1 MTEIRKIAV
10 IGSGVMGMGIAAQC
24 ANAGYK
30 VDLLDIV
37 PEGATDRDVVAKAAI
52 KKALKTDPAPFMH
65 KSRARYVTPGN
76 LEDHLDR
83 LADVDWIIEVIVERA
98 DIKQGLYKQ
107 LATVTKPDAII
118 TSNTSTIPLSIL
130 TDGMDPARAKRFAI
144 THFFNPPRYMQLLE
158 LVTTDATDA
167 DVVDELRR
175 VCDVALGKK
184 VIACQD
190 TPGFIANRLG
200 SLLLQAASNA
210 TADHGLSIEQADAL
224 AGRHFGF
231 PSTGIFK
238 LMDLVGL
245 DLGPYVSKSLYD
257 NVNQGD
263 LFREEFRES
272 ELLDKMIAEG
282 YTGRKGKGGWYRI
295 NREGGGKVKEVRDLK
310 TGEYRPVEKPT
321 GAALAVSKK
330 GARAVF
336 EAGDSLADAAW
347 SYMSKY
353 FVYAAEHALD
363 IAHSIFDVDE
373 AMKAGYGFKWGP
385 FELMDVVGPAW
396 VAGKLAEEG
405 RSVPPLL
412 QQVGDGTFYKVED
425 GERFFMAGEGSYQ
438 AVVRPEGVLLL
449 SDIKR
454 RSEPVLRSG
463 AASVWDLGDGVLCFE
478 FTTYANSLDD
488 GVMAMLNKTI
498 ALIDKDEAWKALV
511 IHNEGR
517 NFSVGANLG
526 IALFAS
532 NLAAWPQVQGAIKGG
547 QDTYMKLRFSG
558 FPVVSAPSG
567 IAVGG
572 GCEILMHSDAV
583 QAHAETY
590 TGLVEVG
597 VGVPPGRGGCKE
609 MIRRHSA
616 NKRGA
621 RGPMPALVKAFELIG
636 TGQVAKSAMEAQRD
650 MLIIN
655 EADSI
660 TFNKERVLYDA
671 KQRALAMVEGY
682 EPPEEATF
690 RLPGA
695 TGRATID
702 MALHDFH
709 LKGMATDH
717 DVTVGRAVGQV
728 LTGEDT
734 DVTEELTERDLLKLE
749 QKYFVKLL
757 KEPKSL
763 ARMEHML
770 NTNKPLRN

>member
-1 MTEIRKIAV
+1 M
-10 IGSGVMGMGIAAQC
+10 
-24 ANAGYK
+24 
-30 VDLLDIV
+30 
-37 PEGATDRDVVAKAAI
+37 
-52 KKALKTDPAPFMH
+52 
-65 KSRARYVTPGN
+65 
-76 LEDHLDR
+76 
-83 LADVDWIIEVIVERA
+83 ERA

-107 LATVTKPDAII
+107 LAGVAKPDAII

-184 VIACQD
+184 VIDCQD

-263 LFREEFRES
+263 LFREEYRES

-336 EAGDSLADAAW
+336 EAGDSLADGLVL
-347 SYMSKY
+347 MS
-353 FVYAAEHALD
+353 VLRLRRRARARHCA
-363 IAHSIFDVDE
+363 SIFDVDA
-373 AMKAGYGFKWGP
+373 AMKAGYGFRWGP

-425 GERFFMAGEGSYQ
+425 GERFFMVGDGSYQ

-572 GCEILMHSDAV
+572 GCEILKHSDAV
-583 QAHAETY
+583 QAHAETHR
-590 TGLVEVG
+590 
-597 VGVPPGRGGCKE
+597 PGRGRG
-609 MIRRHSA
+609 RGSA
-616 NKRGA
+616 RLG
-621 RGPMPALVKAFELIG
+621 
-636 TGQVAKSAMEAQRD
+636 
-650 MLIIN
+650 
-655 EADSI
+655 
-660 TFNKERVLYDA
+660 RVQGDD
-671 KQRALAMVEGY
+671 
-682 EPPEEATF
+682 PP
-690 RLPGA
+690 P
-695 TGRATID
+695 
-702 MALHDFH
+702 
-709 LKGMATDH
+709 
-717 DVTVGRAVGQV
+717 
-728 LTGEDT
+728 
-734 DVTEELTERDLLKLE
+734 
-749 QKYFVKLL
+749 
-757 KEPKSL
+757 
-763 ARMEHML
+763 
-770 NTNKPLRN
+770 